1 MYSLKNHNRNNMEK
15 MLNNVNL
22 ILSNPNGG
30 SNQKIIVV
38 VAAICAISLMITMD
52 LIFVQPAVRNLG
64 ETRKS
69 SRLEAD
75 FTKAKEQSFG
85 YFTDIRSKDWELMQE
100 RVRQRQNHND
110 EKNGMRSKIVFMDD
124 PPAWYVLLLAMF
136 IISDCDD
143 SWFYPRPRKCVF
155 IAFSRILTHFLLVLI
170 FKVSEQFRA

>member
-1 MYSLKNHNRNNMEK
+1 MEK

-30 SNQKIIVV
+30 SNQKIIVL
-38 VAAICAISLMITMD
+38 VAAICAILLMITMD

-85 YFTDIRSKDWELMQE
+85 YFTDIRSK
-100 RVRQRQNHND
+100 
-110 EKNGMRSKIVFMDD
+110 
-124 PPAWYVLLLAMF
+124 
-136 IISDCDD
+136 
-143 SWFYPRPRKCVF
+143 
-155 IAFSRILTHFLLVLI
+155 
-170 FKVSEQFRA
+170 